1 MTTKSDNCLI
11 MHIAIIKV
19 KHKIILAGH
28 SMILQPVYLD
38 IYMPIR
44 NFIYSNKKNK
54 MLHHYFSFKI
64 CYIKNNL

>member
-44 NFIYSNKKNK
+44 NSIHSNR
-54 MLHHYFSFKI
+54 KI
-64 CYIKNNL
+64 RCCIIIFLLKYVT

>member
-11 MHIAIIKV
+11 VHIAIIKV

-28 SMILQPVYLD
+28 SIILQPINGY

-44 NFIYSNKKNK
+44 NFVNSNKKK
-54 MLHHYFSFKI
+54 IAASFSF
-64 CYIKNNL
+64 